1 MLSLLYLDKW
11 LLGAQTLA
19 CFLGDFPQRNSLQRR
34 LGDRVVPPAGS
45 HGLTWEEA
53 GDRLSHQAAEEQ
65 TLQEDQVKNINC
77 SNRATEL
84 QV

>member
-1 MLSLLYLDKW
+1 M
-11 LLGAQTLA
+11 
-19 CFLGDFPQRNSLQRR
+19 
-34 LGDRVVPPAGS
+34 VPPAGS

-65 TLQEDQVKNINC
+65 TLQEDQFKNINC